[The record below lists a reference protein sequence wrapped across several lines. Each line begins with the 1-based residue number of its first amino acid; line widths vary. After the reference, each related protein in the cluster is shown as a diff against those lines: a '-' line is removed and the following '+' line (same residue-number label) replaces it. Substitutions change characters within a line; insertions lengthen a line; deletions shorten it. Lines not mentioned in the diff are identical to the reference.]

1 VREQACGGRRWPPCC
16 PARPS
21 CTGPQQRRGSV
32 CGDSRDAGARL
43 SAITARTCKGRL
55 PHVDVADK
63 RLRGGAQIDDLTFVM
78 SQEEIEQGMTLLCM
92 TRPVS
97 DVTVETQSD
106 WGYSLGVGE
115 WKGPTGH
122 ILGAPLTL
130 VLNLTNSRPPGG
142 HALASVPVP
151 IFRTGMQTAR
161 GLVRPARAAESA
173 GPPLRDAAGA
183 RRTEQGCSCKCT
195 ACTSVPHALGVGGA
209 LRAFLRIAAG
219 RQGPQPPHDMIEE
232 GGRSAARSAAPALDT
247 AQDGRRRSCWR
258 PSACHAAPAGP
269 PRAVRLPCARRGRR
283 KNS

>member
-1 VREQACGGRRWPPCC
+1 M
-16 PARPS
+16 
-21 CTGPQQRRGSV
+21 
-32 CGDSRDAGARL
+32 L
-43 SAITARTCKGRL
+43 KGRL
-55 PHVDVADK
+55 PHVDIADK

-173 GPPLRDAAGA
+173 GPPPGMPRGLGAWSRDAAA
-183 RRTEQGCSCKCT
+183 
-195 ACTSVPHALGVGGA
+195 VALPV
-209 LRAFLRIAAG
+209 
-219 RQGPQPPHDMIEE
+219 
-232 GGRSAARSAAPALDT
+232 
-247 AQDGRRRSCWR
+247 R
-258 PSACHAAPAGP
+258 PCRMLWGSAGP
-269 PRAVRLPCARRGRR
+269 
-283 KNS
+283 